1 MVLLKKLFKDREE
14 TKELIAKF
22 ANLENDEKVEELTIA
37 AEGISEK
44 ISELCADKNR
54 AIVKEHIGIK
64 DDSIEGFSQ
73 LKAWEM
79 KKRLCPK
86 NTLDAPSAKKDKFG
100 NLVTEKEALEKLYI
114 ETYVERL
121 KPNTMTEGLEY
132 LEKLKNYL
140 FELRYNIAKVAP
152 AMQWSKDDLEKV
164 LKSLKNNKAR
174 DAHGHTFELFKHGGS
189 DLKLSILKMFNLI
202 KVKQV
207 YPDILTPSNITS
219 L

>member
-1 MVLLKKLFKDREE
+1 MIQWLKVFNGILKKCFTKVRVNRRKKDGALEKLFKDREE

-64 DDSIEGFSQ
+64 DNSIEGFSQ

-140 FELRYNIAKVAP
+140 FELRYNIAK
-152 AMQWSKDDLEKV
+152 E
-164 LKSLKNNKAR
+164 
-174 DAHGHTFELFKHGGS
+174 
-189 DLKLSILKMFNLI
+189 
-202 KVKQV
+202 V
-207 YPDILTPSNITS
+207 YPDILTPANITS
-219 L
+219 QYKQARRKI